1 MKINMALTKVQEHLI
16 DGLKIFGVHRD
27 QAVAM
32 MVFMKD
38 DEPGMCELMEFMAI
52 NQPTAHE
59 IIKKSIEI
67 IKRGRPPMDYSN
79 IPEE

>member
-1 MKINMALTKVQEHLI
+1 MALTKVQERLI

-38 DEPGMCELMEFMAI
+38 DEPGMLELI
-52 NQPTAHE
+52 
-59 IIKKSIEI
+59 SIWKTI
-67 IKRGRPPMDYSN
+67 TQQLLICHSAKTISDCQ
-79 IPEE
+79 

>member
-1 MKINMALTKVQEHLI
+1 MTYTP
-16 DGLKIFGVHRD
+16 KIFGVHRD

-38 DEPGMCELMEFMAI
+38 DGPGMIELMEFMAT

-67 IKRGRPPMDYSN
+67 IKRRRPPMDYSN
-79 IPEE
+79 IPDE